1 MQQTLTNTIL
11 RETHL
16 NQKDLSALKHQLG
29 HSFKASSKKEL
40 ESKMSKTLATQP
52 VPAGHYRSVPHN
64 HCDMWASV
72 LSCYI

>member
-29 HSFKASSKKEL
+29 DSFKASSKQEL
-40 ESKMSKTLATQP
+40 ESTMSKTLATQP
-52 VPAGHYRSVPHN
+52 VPAGHYRSVPRN
-64 HCDMWASV
+64 HCDMWA
-72 LSCYI
+72 